1 MNTEIKNETESKPI
15 STNKG
20 SFWNVIRNNKIATIF
35 LISLLV
41 ILIIWFWKNHQID
54 NIKESSQKQF
64 AEKQSEALKLFSKP
78 YVWAVRKEMLTKNYQ
93 QINLYAS
100 DMIHEKGFQSIMV
113 SDAEGIVI
121 SSTEKKSEGQ
131 QINTIVKPEYLS
143 ADSSTINNINDS
155 IMILN
160 SPIMGFNSRLG
171 VLTIYKKIQKINF

>member
-1 MNTEIKNETESKPI
+1 MNTEIKNETVAKPA
-15 STNKG
+15 SNNKKNL
-20 SFWNVIRNNKIATIF
+20 WDVIKNNKIATII
-35 LISLLV
+35 LISFLA
-41 ILIIWFWKNHQID
+41 IIIIWFWKNKQID
-54 NIKESSQKQF
+54 NLKESSQKQF
-64 AEKQSEALKLFSKP
+64 AEKQYEALKLFSKP

-131 QINTIVKPEYLS
+131 QLNTIVKPEYLS
-143 ADSSTINNINDS
+143 ADSATINNINDS

-160 SPIMGFNSRLG
+160 APIMGFNSRLG
-171 VLTIYKKIQKINF
+171 VLTIYKRIQKINF